1 MFLREN
7 MCVFKPESG
16 ISQSGGCRVLKKSNI
31 LPPQQSIPFKHTN
44 SRYIFNKDYP
54 TNPNSFGEKLRRC
67 RMDAGLQIKE
77 LAITMLYTFLETI
90 EKGGYGGGE

>member
-1 MFLREN
+1 
-7 MCVFKPESG
+7 MCVSKPESG

-67 RMDAGLQIKE
+67 RMDAGLQIKN
-77 LAITMLYTFLETI
+77 LLSRCYIPYLETI
-90 EKGGYGGGE
+90 ERGVIGEKNETISF